1 MQTAV
6 ELKQTVSHGEIA
18 MVARDLW
25 QKEGC
30 QNGRDLEYWLRAEQQ
45 LLAVNQPGNPRCE
58 DNAPVKRNVLS
69 VSGKP
74 SASRPAPLA
83 ESSASNSRKGKS
95 VRS

>member
-30 QNGRDLEYWLRAEQQ
+30 QNGRDLEYWLRAEKQ
-45 LLAVNQPGNPRCE
+45 LLAPNQQGNARCE
-58 DNAPVKRNVLS
+58 DNAPVKRSILS
-69 VSGKP
+69 AAGNT

-83 ESSASNSRKGKS
+83 ESSASNSRKRK
-95 VRS
+95 